1 MAHFL
6 NMIHK
11 RAENDAKLSVEEEE
25 EFSKVIPEEKLREE
39 DLVSLVPISA
49 NITQLQLYGYYCT

>member
-1 MAHFL
+1 MSHFL

-49 NITQLQLYGYYCT
+49 NITQLQLYGNYCT